1 MTKYIIR
8 VALHEEANEGWIW
21 TKGFRSRTIVRIRN
35 PANKSTVFCQ
45 IRRLDE
51 NFVEIYNDD
60 PKKRRIPLID
70 ADTIVMSQ
78 WFRDA
83 LGELKTTHPN
93 NKTGLV
99 NLKIDPYEHY
109 WRWWG
114 SLRAAAHHPDIVVRL
129 GTRLGVIGVWLGLVG
144 IGIPLLQ
151 MILSCEWAA
160 FAVTAAVLIVFMAL
174 GTWACWPPSF
184 RNKI

>member
-1 MTKYIIR
+1 MAKYIIR
-8 VALHEEANEGWIW
+8 AALHDEANEGWVW
-21 TKGFRSRTIVRIRN
+21 TRQYMSRTIVRIRN
-35 PANKSTVFCQ
+35 PKNKRSVFCQ
-45 IRRLDE
+45 VRKLDG
-51 NFVEIYNDD
+51 NFCEIYRDD
-60 PKKRRIPLID
+60 PKKRRVPIID
-70 ADTIVMSQ
+70 ADTVVMSQ
-78 WFRDA
+78 WYRDA
-83 LGELKTTHPN
+83 LGGLDTTN
-93 NKTGLV
+93 IDNKSGLV
-99 NLKIDPYEHY
+99 DLDIDPYEFY